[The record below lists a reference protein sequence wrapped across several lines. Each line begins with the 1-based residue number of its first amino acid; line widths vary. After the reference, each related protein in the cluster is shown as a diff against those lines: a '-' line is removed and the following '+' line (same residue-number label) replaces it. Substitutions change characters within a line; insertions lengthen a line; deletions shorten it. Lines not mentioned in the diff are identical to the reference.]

1 MKLDII
7 EEGLLRTSETKTKV
21 RVEYSH
27 IVKGKMIVSEFE
39 DERIGYYPN
48 RLIAKELLRKS
59 LSPTILR
66 VNRNSYNDIHYYEL
80 KEINHG

>member
-1 MKLDII
+1 MKLDIV
-7 EEGLLRTSETKTKV
+7 ENGVLRTSETKTKV
-21 RVEYSH
+21 RAEYSH

-48 RLIAKELLRKS
+48 RLIAKELLRKA

-66 VNRNSYNDIHYYEL
+66 VKRYTYNDIHYYEL
-80 KEINHG
+80 KEINND

>member
-1 MKLDII
+1 MKLDIV

-27 IVKGKMIVSEFE
+27 IVKGKMVVSEFE

-48 RLIAKELLRKS
+48 NLIAKTLLRES
-59 LSPTILR
+59 LQPIILR
-66 VNRNSYNDIHYYEL
+66 VKRYSYNDIRYYEL
-80 KEINHG
+80 KEIKHD

>member
-1 MKLDII
+1 MKLDIV

-27 IVKGKMIVSEFE
+27 IVKGKMVVSEFE

-48 RLIAKELLRKS
+48 SLIAKTLLREA
-59 LSPTILR
+59 LSPNILR
-66 VNRNSYNDIHYYEL
+66 VKRYSYNDIHYYEL
-80 KEINHG
+80 KEISHD

>member
-7 EEGLLRTSETKTKV
+7 EEGLLRTSETKTRI

-27 IVKGKMIVSEFE
+27 IVNGKMVVSEFE

-48 RLIAKELLRKS
+48 NLIAKTLLRKS
-59 LSPTILR
+59 IRPNILR
-66 VNRNSYNDIHYYEL
+66 VKRYGCNDIHYYKLE
-80 KEINHG
+80 EITHD

>member
-1 MKLDII
+1 MKLDIT

-48 RLIAKELLRKS
+48 TLIAKTLLRTA
-59 LSPTILR
+59 LSPSILR
-66 VNRNSYNDIHYYEL
+66 VKRDSFNDIHYYEL
-80 KEINHG
+80 KEITHD

>member
-1 MKLDII
+1 MKLDIV
-7 EEGLLRTSETKTKV
+7 EDGVLRTSETKTKV

-48 RLIAKELLRKS
+48 RLISRELLRKA
-59 LSPTILR
+59 LSPNILR
-66 VNRNSYNDIHYYEL
+66 VKRETFSDIHYYEL
-80 KEINHG
+80 KEINND

>member
-1 MKLDII
+1 MKLDIV

-27 IVKGKMIVSEFE
+27 IVKGKMVVSEFE

-48 RLIAKELLRKS
+48 RLIAKTLLREV
-59 LSPTILR
+59 LNPNILR
-66 VNRNSYNDIHYYEL
+66 VKRYSYNENHYYEL
-80 KEINHG
+80 KEISHD